1 MKQITFL
8 TGRNSDCLSYEIL
21 NRIKNLAQNKKH
33 VILIVPAQ
41 YTLTAENIYAEKLGE
56 TLLAKIKI
64 TTRLVWQKSS
74 LIKTVQI

>member
-33 VILIVPAQ
+33 VILIVPALPK
-41 YTLTAENIYAEKLGE
+41 TFMLKSW
-56 TLLAKIKI
+56 AKHF
-64 TTRLVWQKSS
+64 WQK
-74 LIKTVQI
+74 